1 VSEGRQVAINVP
13 VLARVE
19 GEGALE
25 VAAEGGRITDLRL
38 RIYEPP
44 RLFERFLVGRAWHE
58 VPDAVARICGICP
71 VAYQMSAV
79 QALEA
84 AFGVDPGDWVA
95 AMRRVFYCG
104 EWLQSHALHIHL
116 LAAPDFF
123 GYASALEMAGGYPE
137 EVRRGMRLQ
146 ALGNEI
152 MALFGGR
159 AVHPVGARVGGF
171 HRAPAARDVAD
182 LHGRLEAALPEAADL
197 VRWCAAI
204 DLPDSSQD
212 FPSVALRGADYPMN
226 RGRIAATNGL
236 DLHPSEWET
245 CFRETQVPHSTA
257 FHATLDG
264 EPYLVGP
271 LARLNLNADN
281 LPAETASLLG
291 ETGLALPSGNPFH
304 GMLARALEIHAALVE
319 AVRILGD
326 YREPDC
332 PYAEVTPTAGV
343 GYGATEAPRG
353 ILWHRYATDASGI
366 ITDSRIVPPTAQ
378 NQARIEDD
386 LRRTLEARGLDA
398 PDDELR
404 RLGEQVIRNYDP
416 CISCATHFLDLTLER
431 G

>member
-1 VSEGRQVAINVP
+1 VSDDRRVDINVP

-19 GEGALE
+19 GEGALR
-25 VAAEGGRITDLRL
+25 VTAEDGRITDLQL

-79 QALEA
+79 QALEQ
-84 AFGVDPGDWVA
+84 AFGVDPGDWVR

-104 EWLQSHALHIHL
+104 EWIQSHALHIHL

-123 GYASALEMAGGYPE
+123 GYAGALDMAADYPD

-146 ALGNEI
+146 ALGNEL
-152 MALFGGR
+152 MALFGAR

-171 HRAPAARDVAD
+171 HRAPLATAVAE
-182 LHGRLEAALPEAADL
+182 LRGRLEAALPEAEAL

-204 DLPDSSQD
+204 GLPEAAQD

-226 RGRIAATNGL
+226 AGRIAATTGL
-236 DLHPSEWET
+236 DLDKADWDSRFAEE
-245 CFRETQVPHSTA
+245 QSPHSTA
-257 FHATLDG
+257 FHARLDG
-264 EPYLVGP
+264 APYLVGP
-271 LARLNLNADN
+271 LARLNVNADR
-281 LPAETASLLG
+281 LPAETAALLA
-291 ETGLALPSGNPFH
+291 ESGLALPSANPFH
-304 GMLARALEIHAALVE
+304 SMLARALEIHLALTE
-319 AVRILGD
+319 AVRLLAD
-326 YREPDC
+326 YAAPDR
-332 PYAEVTPTAGV
+332 PFAEVTPRAGT
-343 GYGATEAPRG
+343 GFGATEAPRG
-353 ILWHRYATDASGI
+353 VLWHRYETDERGLLTA
-366 ITDSRIVPPTAQ
+366 SRIVPPTAQ

-386 LRRTLEARGLDA
+386 LRQALEGRGLDA

-416 CISCATHFLDLTLER
+416 CISCATHFLDLTVER
-431 G
+431 R

>member
-1 VSEGRQVAINVP
+1 MSEGRQVAINVP

-25 VAAEGGRITDLRL
+25 VTAEGGRITDLRL

-79 QALEA
+79 QALEQ
-84 AFGVDPGDWVA
+84 AFGVDPGEWVA

-104 EWLQSHALHIHL
+104 EWLQSHALHAHL
-116 LAAPDFF
+116 LALPDFF
-123 GYASALEMAGGYPE
+123 GYASALEMASDYPD

-146 ALGNEI
+146 GLGNEL
-152 MALFGGR
+152 MALFGAR

-171 HRAPAARDVAD
+171 HRAPSKQAVAE
-182 LHGRLEAALPEAADL
+182 LRGRLAAAIPEAAAL

-204 DLPDSSQD
+204 DLPAASQA
-212 FPSVALRGADYPMN
+212 FPSVALRGEAYPMN
-226 RGRIAATNGL
+226 HGRLAATSGL
-236 DLHPSEWET
+236 DLDKADWEAR
-245 CFRETQVPHSTA
+245 FKETQVPHSTA

-271 LARLNLNADN
+271 LARLNLNADR
-281 LPAETASLLG
+281 LPAETAALLA
-291 ETGLALPSGNPFH
+291 ETGLALPSANVFH
-304 GMLARALEIHAALVE
+304 SLLARALEIHLALVE
-319 AVRILGD
+319 AVRLLAD
-326 YREPDC
+326 YREPER
-332 PYAEVTPTAGV
+332 PYAEVTPRAGV
-343 GYGATEAPRG
+343 GFGATEAPRG
-353 ILWHRYATDASGI
+353 VLWHRYETDERGL
-366 ITDSRIVPPTAQ
+366 ITESRIVPPTAQ

-386 LRRTLEARGLDA
+386 LRQSLEARGLDA

-404 RLGEQVIRNYDP
+404 RLGEMVIRNYDP
-416 CISCATHFLDLTLER
+416 CISCATHFLDLTVVR
-431 G
+431 R

>member
-1 VSEGRQVAINVP
+1 MSEGRQIAINVP

-25 VAAEGGRITDLRL
+25 LAAEGGRITDLRL

-79 QALEA
+79 QALEQ
-84 AFGVDPGDWVA
+84 AFGVVPGEWVA

-123 GYASALEMAGGYPE
+123 GYDSALAMASGYPE

-182 LHGRLEAALPEAADL
+182 LHGRLEAALPEAEAL

-204 DLPDSSQD
+204 DLPQDEQD
-212 FPSVALRGADYPMN
+212 FPSVALRGDAYPMN
-226 RGRIAATNGL
+226 YGRIAATNGL
-236 DLHPSEWET
+236 DLDKADWESR
-245 CFRETQVPHSTA
+245 FAETQIPHSTA

-271 LARLNLNADN
+271 LARLNVNPAR
-281 LPAETASLLG
+281 LPAESASLLA

-326 YREPDC
+326 YREPHR
-332 PYAEVTPTAGV
+332 PYAEVTPQAGV

-353 ILWHRYATDASGI
+353 VLWHRYATDERGI

-378 NQARIEDD
+378 NQARIE
-386 LRRTLEARGLDA
+386 
-398 PDDELR
+398 
-404 RLGEQVIRNYDP
+404 
-416 CISCATHFLDLTLER
+416 
-431 G
+431 

>member
-1 VSEGRQVAINVP
+1 MSEGRRVDIHVP

-25 VAAEGGRITDLRL
+25 IRAEAGRITDLRL

-79 QALEA
+79 QALEE
-84 AFGVDPGDWVA
+84 AFGVDPGEWVA

-104 EWLQSHALHIHL
+104 EWIQSHALHIHL

-123 GYASALEMAGGYPE
+123 GFDSVLGMAGTYPE

-146 ALGNEI
+146 ALGNGI

-171 HRAPAARDVAD
+171 HRAPAVRDVAE
-182 LHGRLEAALPEAADL
+182 LRGRLEAAIGEAEAL

-204 DLPDSSQD
+204 DLPDSAQD
-212 FPSVALRGADYPMN
+212 FPSVALRGAAYPMN
-226 RGRIAATNGL
+226 HGRIAATTGL
-236 DLHPSEWET
+236 DLAKADWET
-245 CFRETQVPHSTA
+245 RFAEHQVPRSTA
-257 FHATLDG
+257 FHASLDG

-271 LARLNLNADN
+271 LARLNLNADR
-281 LPAETASLLG
+281 LPAETAALLA
-291 ETGLALPSGNPFH
+291 ETGPALPSANPFH
-304 GMLARALEIHAALVE
+304 SMLARALEIHLALVE
-319 AVRILGD
+319 AVRLLTD
-326 YREPDC
+326 YREPER
-332 PYAEVTPTAGV
+332 PYAEVTPRAGQ
-343 GYGATEAPRG
+343 GFGATEAPRG
-353 ILWHRYATDASGI
+353 VLWHRYATDDAGYL
-366 ITDSRIVPPTAQ
+366 TESRIVPPTAQ

-416 CISCATHFLDLTLER
+416 CISCATHFLELTVER
-431 G
+431 R